1 MQAAYHSKTIRNNTI
16 NYRTQCNIIQNSPN
30 VKRNYLLSSMT
41 WTVTNLEKCAAFT
54 QIKGVVYFLLFE
66 TTENLNIPA

>member
-1 MQAAYHSKTIRNNTI
+1 M
-16 NYRTQCNIIQNSPN
+16 QNSPN

-41 WTVTNLEKCAAFT
+41 WTVTHLEKCAAFT

-66 TTENLNIPA
+66 TPEKLIISRISPNLQDL